1 MTFRILH
8 ILDHSIPLHSGYAFR
23 TLAILR
29 EQRARG
35 WSTIHLTTPKQGPT
49 TVDRDTVD
57 GWIFHR
63 TPMAA
68 GIATSSAPTALMRQ
82 MLATQRRIAELIAAE
97 TPDIVHAHS
106 PVLNAFPALWA
117 ARRAGLP
124 VVYEVRALW
133 EDAATDHGT
142 TRERSVRYRLSR
154 SL

>member
-8 ILDHSIPLHSGYAFR
+8 VLDHSIPLHSGYAFR

-35 WSTIHLTTPKQGPT
+35 WTTLQLTSPKQGAGT
-49 TVDRDTVD
+49 ADQETVDD
-57 GWIFHR
+57 WMFYR
-63 TPMAA
+63 TPVAERVA
-68 GIATSSAPTALMRQ
+68 LSSAPSALVRQ
-82 MLATQRRIAELIAAE
+82 MLATTRRIGAIIASE

-124 VVYEVRALW
+124 MVYEVRALW

-142 TRERSVRYRLSR
+142 TH
-154 SL
+154 